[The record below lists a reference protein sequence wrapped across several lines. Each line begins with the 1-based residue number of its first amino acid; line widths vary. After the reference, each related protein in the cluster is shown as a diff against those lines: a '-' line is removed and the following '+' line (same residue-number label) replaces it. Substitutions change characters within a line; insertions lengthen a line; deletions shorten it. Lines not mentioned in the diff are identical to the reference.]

1 MPRVTEAHRTAR
13 RQQIID
19 AAYRCFARKGLSQT
33 TMRDIYDEANLSAGA
48 VYHYFDSKDA
58 IIEASFEFDYERSLA
73 LFESAIIRDDPV
85 KALHELLD
93 FFFHGLESAAT
104 LGASQVNVQSW
115 GEALV
120 KPPLLET
127 IRRVINNYLEAL
139 TKIVGKAQAAGDI
152 DPALDPRAIGH
163 MLLSLYYGLELQ
175 KALDNEIAIEP
186 YAQAVKVLLFSTT
199 PPHEP

>member
-19 AAYRCFARKGLSQT
+19 AAYRCFARKGLNQT
-33 TMRDIYDEANLSAGA
+33 TMRDIYDAAGLSAGA

-58 IIEASFEFDYERSLA
+58 IIEASFEFDYERSLT
-73 LFESAIIRDDPV
+73 LFEAAMLRDDPV
-85 KALHELLD
+85 KALHDLLD
-93 FFFHGLESAAT
+93 FFFQGLESAAA

-127 IRRVINNYLEAL
+127 IHRVINYYLEAL

-152 DPALDPRAIGH
+152 DPTLDPRAIGH

-175 KALDNEIAIEP
+175 KALDNKIEVEP
-186 YAQAVKVLLFSTT
+186 YAQAVKTLLFSIT
-199 PPHEP
+199 PPHAP